1 MSLYEQIE
9 KIKTG
14 LREGTFISEATVS
27 QGVLLPALH
36 RLGWNIFDTS
46 IVVPEYRVGEGCV
59 DFALCHPASRPAV
72 FIKVKRVGSSE
83 GADCQLFEYAFHQ
96 GVPIAVLTDGQ
107 EWSFYLPAEQG
118 RYDERRV
125 YKLDLL
131 ERTTGEAKE
140 RLNRYLSYERI
151 CSGEALEATR
161 SDYQD
166 VAHSREMERTFPK
179 AWKSLLEEPD
189 SLLPELLAKK
199 VEDLCGYKPDFDVCS
214 EFLESIR
221 SGPPPGDTLFEQR
234 SHQPLR
240 PSLSGAADLNNRR
253 PQKIGKFI
261 FKGTAYKADS
271 AKDVM
276 IRIFQLLAQEDSRFL
291 ERFASRRLGRIN
303 RYLARNKNDLYPNT
317 PDLARTD
324 SFEIREW
331 WLATKNHGLG

>member
-36 RLGWNIFDTS
+36 GLGWNIFDTS
-46 IVVPEYRVGEGCV
+46 IIVPEYRVGEGRV

-72 FIKVKRVGSSE
+72 FVEVKRVGSSE
-83 GADCQLFEYAFHQ
+83 GADRQLFEYAFHQ

-151 CSGEALEATR
+151 CSGEALEAAR

-179 AWKSLLEEPD
+179 ACNLYWRNRTPCCRNCWRRRSKTSAVT
-189 SLLPELLAKK
+189 SRT
-199 VEDLCGYKPDFDVCS
+199 
-214 EFLESIR
+214 SICAVN
-221 SGPPPGDTLFEQR
+221 FWNQ
-234 SHQPLR
+234 
-240 PSLSGAADLNNRR
+240 SGAACPQEIPCLSNVHTNHCVHRCRALLISITDG
-253 PQKIGKFI
+253 PQKIGNFI

-291 ERFASRRLGRIN
+291 ERFTSRRLGRIN

-324 SFEIREW
+324 SFEIRGW
-331 WLATKNHGLG
+331 WLATKNYGLG